1 MGLSTDMTANYLWW
15 KSCRLTALSR
25 LLVIAACLV
34 LPGACSSDKSA
45 EALFL
50 DTLAAMEQ
58 AIEDRD
64 INEFMEYVSE
74 SYQDAQ
80 GRSRKD
86 IRRIAQLHVLRN
98 RNLHI
103 YRHVTQMAVVDEQ
116 YANTVIFVALAGQ
129 PIESVES
136 LASMRAELMRF
147 EVSFEFGEKWQVVSA
162 QWQEW
167 LSVTVSGSHCSEARN
182 GQRGVIQA

>member
-1 MGLSTDMTANYLWW
+1 MTSNYLSWN
-15 KSCRLTALSR
+15 SCRLTALSR
-25 LLVIAACLV
+25 LVVIAACLV

-45 EALFL
+45 EALFRE
-50 DTLAAMEQ
+50 TLAAMEQ
-58 AIEDRD
+58 AIEARD

-103 YRHVTQMAVVDEQ
+103 YRHVTQLAVIDEQ

-129 PIESVES
+129 PIESAES

-147 EVSFEFGEKWQVVSA
+147 EVSFEFGEKWQAVSA
-162 QWQEW
+162 QWKRAGINDF
-167 LSVTVSGSHCSEARN
+167 L
-182 GQRGVIQA
+182 